1 MSDDGWNEF
10 WLGPT
15 GATGASGPAFL
26 GITGAVTGPA
36 FFGVTG
42 ASGPTAGTVVPVES
56 HTGYLYKRARI
67 ELVGASDAMI
77 RMAMYDVFVEFFNDS
92 KVWIE
97 QIPGLLLPG
106 VVLYQL
112 VPGQPQSLGDPM
124 PAGKIISLA
133 GVIDLNGIFITASMP
148 QINTLQIQYPQSVTT
163 PVFAVVVK
171 SVDRPQDPDLPDI
184 PQSIMDKYEPGLLA
198 GIKGKLMLQSN
209 RPYTDIKNGTLQWQ
223 TFRQWV
229 NIARVAAMR
238 QNTNGSQAWAYPQN
252 FRTRSQQGWV
262 VSTGQWW
269 NL

>member
-1 MSDDGWNEF
+1 MSDDGFNQY

-15 GATGASGPAFL
+15 GATGTSGFNFI

-42 ASGPTAGTVVPVES
+42 ATGPTAGTVVKAEP

-77 RMAMYDVFVEFFNDS
+77 RMIMYDVFHEFFNDS
-92 KVWIE
+92 QSWQEI
-97 QIPGLLLPG
+97 IPGLLQPG
-106 VVLYQL
+106 VIYYEL
-112 VPGQPQSLGDPM
+112 VPGQPQSIGDVL
-124 PAGKIISLA
+124 PAGKIVGLA
-133 GVIDLNGIFITASMP
+133 GVNDLNGIYITADMFP
-148 QINTLQIQYPQSVTT
+148 VPILRIQYPQSNTT
-163 PVFAVVVK
+163 PVFATVIK

-184 PQSIMDKYEPGLLA
+184 PQSIIDKYEPYLLA
-198 GIKGKLMLQSN
+198 GIKGKLMQQDN
-209 RPYTDIKNGTLQWQ
+209 RPYSDPTMGMRQYQ
-223 TFRQWV
+223 YFRQGV
-229 NIARVAAMR
+229 NIAKVATMR
-238 QNTNGSQAWAYPQN
+238 RNTFGAQAWAYPQQ